1 MHYHWY
7 PDASSFAE
15 EWGLSYTDVE
25 DVADHP
31 TTISVNALSVSKG
44 YPVEDRR
51 RGDVTVVV
59 GLREEQPSILYVRVH
74 LPIHTTSGLG
84 SQQPSGSG
92 SELPRTM
99 RGLRSKIVA
108 EGYRIESGGKHDK
121 VLTPDGDFLCSIS
134 VTPSEYRSIANNWLA
149 FRRAAD
155 KHAVKS
161 RALRGSLYLEE
172 TAP

>member
-1 MHYHWY
+1 MRYSWY
-7 PDASSFAE
+7 PDASQFIE

-31 TTISVNALSVSKG
+31 TTITVNALSASKG

-51 RGDVTVVV
+51 RGDVSVVV

-74 LPIHTTSGLG
+74 LPISTTSGLG

-108 EGYRIESGGKHDK
+108 EGYRIESGSKHDK
-121 VLTPDGDFLCSIS
+121 VLTPEGDFLCSIPS
-134 VTPSEYRSIANNWLA
+134 TPSEHRSVANTWLD

-155 KHAVKS
+155 KHAVKN